1 MDIFVGCLFFV
12 TQCEECFVINVKKL
26 MLPQNICN
34 DIKIVVRD
42 LYRKQEIGFRV
53 AFEKKGRKKLF
64 IEFHRF
70 NLV

>member
-1 MDIFVGCLFFV
+1 
-12 TQCEECFVINVKKL
+12 

-53 AFEKKGRKKLF
+53 AYEKKGKKKLF

>member
-1 MDIFVGCLFFV
+1 
-12 TQCEECFVINVKKL
+12 

-53 AFEKKGRKKLF
+53 AFEKKGKKSFSLSF
-64 IEFHRF
+64 TGSIWFKIIIEYW
-70 NLV
+70 LS